1 METGDIELEKRHGPV
16 CSKFDDILKKH
27 KITPQAYHSRSFNGN
42 HCHKY
47 VTKCVY
53 KQLTAC
59 SVTTVHNCTTNVHI
73 IEEAER
79 IKRQFDML
87 NEAFAQVH
95 AKISHGRPIGRDEY
109 DGIHRVISNYVSMYR
124 QMFPGKIFPKM
135 HILEHHCLDWI
146 KTTGFGM
153 AAHGE
158 QGDYFFHFFNFSALV
173 IFFFTRRFLL
183 QILVYH

>member
-1 METGDIELEKRHGPV
+1 MLTIREETIGEDEKKQCTARLEEAQEALENLETGDELEKRHGPV
-16 CSKFDDILKKH
+16 CSRFDDILKKH
-27 KITPQAYHSRSFNGN
+27 KITPQAYHSRAFNGN

-59 SVTTVHNCTTNVHI
+59 SVTTVHNCTKNVHI

-87 NEAFAQVH
+87 NEAFAKVH

-109 DGIHRVISNYVSMYR
+109 DEIHR
-124 QMFPGKIFPKM
+124 G
-135 HILEHHCLDWI
+135 
-146 KTTGFGM
+146 
-153 AAHGE
+153 
-158 QGDYFFHFFNFSALV
+158 
-173 IFFFTRRFLL
+173 
-183 QILVYH
+183 